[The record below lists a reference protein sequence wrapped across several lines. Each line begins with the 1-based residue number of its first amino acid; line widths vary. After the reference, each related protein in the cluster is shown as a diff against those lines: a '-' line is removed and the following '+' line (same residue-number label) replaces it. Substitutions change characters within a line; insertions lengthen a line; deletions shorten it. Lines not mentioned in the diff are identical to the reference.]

1 MRKHVTIYITTGISI
16 LSAAFLFSCARSP
29 GIRDFQ
35 EIHQCPYIFPE
46 YNEVVIPPNIAPLNF
61 VIREAGKR
69 YRVDVRGSGK
79 TAFSIESSSP
89 VIRYRMKKWKRI
101 LSENKGAEITMDVY
115 VKNRSG
121 RWLKYRPLRLKV
133 AEEEIDSHL
142 TYRLIN
148 VGYVL
153 WRKMGTYQRNLTNF
167 DEDPIMLNRNTQGN
181 CINCHTYC
189 KNDPQK
195 MVFHMR
201 GKISGTIIYTGDS
214 AFKINSKT
222 PYTMSAAVYPSWHP
236 GGQHIAFSVDITRQW
251 FHGVDKRN
259 EVFDQASDLVIFD
272 IKKDMLT
279 TSPSVSTKSRETL
292 PCWSPDGK
300 YLYFCSAPASS
311 DTLKYDAIRYDLVRI
326 PYNTQTNEWGRI
338 DTILRS
344 RQFGKSITLPR
355 ISPDGKYLMF
365 CLASHGYFTVYN
377 KTSELYI
384 LNLETMQVYP
394 FPYNSNDVDS
404 YHAWSAN
411 GRWFVFTSKR
421 LDGLCA
427 RPFIAY
433 FDKSGKAFRP
443 FVMPQKD
450 PRFYDSFLNNYNV
463 PELVTGSVITN
474 RNQLLKAALSNPRP
488 VTFDETVDLDALSG
502 ATHFEPVPLH

>member
-1 MRKHVTIYITTGISI
+1 MRKYSTMRIITGISI
-16 LSAAFLFSCARSP
+16 LSVALLFSCSQQS

-35 EIHQCPYIFPE
+35 EVNQCPDISPE
-46 YNEVVIPPNIAPLNF
+46 YNEIVIPPNIAPLNF
-61 VIREAGKR
+61 VIREAGKKF
-69 YRVDVRGSGK
+69 RVEVHSGSGYEIFM
-79 TAFSIESSSP
+79 ASGSP
-89 VIRYRMKKWKRI
+89 VIRYRMRKWKKL
-101 LSENKGAEITMDVY
+101 LSENKGGEITVDVFI
-115 VKNRSG
+115 KDAAG
-121 RWLKYRPLRLKV
+121 HWLKYKPLILKV
-133 AEEEIDSHL
+133 ADEEIDSHL

-189 KNDPQK
+189 KNDPEK

-201 GKISGTIIYTGDS
+201 EKKGGTIISVGDS

-222 PYTMSAAVYPSWHP
+222 PYTMSPAVYPSWHP
-236 GGQHIAFSVDITRQW
+236 DGQHIAFSVDITRQW
-251 FHGVDKRN
+251 FHGVEKRN
-259 EVFDQASDLVIFD
+259 EVFDQASDLVIYD
-272 IKKDMLT
+272 IKSNVLT
-279 TSPSVSTKSRETL
+279 TSPAVSTKSRETL

-300 YLYFCSAPASS
+300 YLYYCTAPDSH
-311 DTLKYDAIRYDLVRI
+311 DTLEYDELRYDLVRI
-326 PYNTQTNEWGRI
+326 AYNTATNEWGRI
-338 DTILRS
+338 DTVLRS
-344 RQFGKSITLPR
+344 SQFGKSITFPK

-377 KTSELYI
+377 KTSELAL
-384 LNLETMQVYP
+384 LNLETMEVTP
-394 FPYNSNDVDS
+394 FQYNSNDVDS
-404 YHAWSAN
+404 YHTWSAN

-421 LDGLCA
+421 IDGLCA

-433 FDKSGKAFRP
+433 FNENGEASRP

-463 PELVTGSVITN
+463 PELVSGSVIRN
-474 RNQLLKAALSNPRP
+474 RNKLLKAALGEPRP
-488 VTFDETVDLDALSG
+488 VKFDTTVDVDALSG
-502 ATHFEPVPLH
+502 ATYIEQAQLH